1 MMAFALAGLAPVA
14 AAAQQIAVD
23 QIEIYLAPGDPTRSS
38 AVFNVSNE
46 GDRPMQAT
54 LYMSDWDRDS
64 TGNNRFFPVGTL
76 RESCR
81 DVLQVFPTQVR
92 LEPHSQQ
99 AVRVTLTG
107 AGAPRTSCWSV
118 VFAELLDPVRLQQAG
133 RTVQAVIRVGTKIY
147 VEPAAAPRGA
157 DVSDMHLA
165 RHAATATELAAHAT
179 VDTARQDL
187 VIHLKNTGAT
197 QIRPSGRVEIRRTD
211 NSVATTVAVDEFPL
225 LPGATRR
232 LSLPL
237 PALAHGKYVAL
248 TLLDYG
254 GAEIAGGQVEFEIP

>member
-1 MMAFALAGLAPVA
+1 MALAGLAPA
-14 AAAQQIAVD
+14 ASAQQIAVD
-23 QIEIYLAPGDPTRSS
+23 QIEIYLAAGDPTRSS

-107 AGAPRTSCWSV
+107 AGVPRTSCWSV
-118 VFAELLDPVRLQQAG
+118 VFAELVDPVRLQQAG

-147 VEPAAAPRGA
+147 VEPAAVLRGA

-165 RHAATATELAAHAT
+165 RHTATAVELAAHMSM
-179 VDTARQDL
+179 DTARQDL
-187 VIHLKNTGAT
+187 VVHLKNTGGT

-232 LSLPL
+232 LSVPL
-237 PALAHGKYVAL
+237 PALARGKYVAL